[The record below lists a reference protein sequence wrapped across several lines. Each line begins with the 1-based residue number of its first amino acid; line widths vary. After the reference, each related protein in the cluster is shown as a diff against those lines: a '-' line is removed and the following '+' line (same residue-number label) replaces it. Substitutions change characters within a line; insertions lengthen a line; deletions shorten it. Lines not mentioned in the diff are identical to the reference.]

1 MGVQPLSPQGKEE
14 PGTLGLLKMDKS
26 FSKKSEKG
34 LSGDSVSLC
43 QFDFSDMETEE
54 TGQRVLM

>member
-1 MGVQPLSPQGKEE
+1 MGLQPPSPWAKEE

-34 LSGDSVSLC
+34 LWSFCATLP
-43 QFDFSDMETEE
+43 DFCFF
-54 TGQRVLM
+54 